1 MLRHLLSTGEKQT
14 DALAYALTRTHTHA
28 QIHTHAQ
35 TYTQTYTRVD
45 CNLTNLQNTVLIT
58 AHTATCFL

>member
-35 TYTQTYTRVD
+35 TYTQTYTGVD
-45 CNLTNLQNTVLIT
+45 CNLTDL
-58 AHTATCFL
+58 